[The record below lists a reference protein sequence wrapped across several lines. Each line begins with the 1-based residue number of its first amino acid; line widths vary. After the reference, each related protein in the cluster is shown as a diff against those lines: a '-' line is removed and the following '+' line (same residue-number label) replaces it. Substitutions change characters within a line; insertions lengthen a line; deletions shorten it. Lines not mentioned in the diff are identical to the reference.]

1 VRIANDSLYGLS
13 GGVYSGSDERAG
25 NLARRVRTG
34 SMSVNGAMW
43 YGADGPYGGYKGSG
57 IGRQNG
63 LEGFEQYLETK
74 VIAFPDGAP
83 GAGSLFG

>member
-1 VRIANDSLYGLS
+1 MVIAQEETFGPVLCVIGYDDEDDAVRIANDSLYGLS

-34 SMSVNGAMW
+34 SMSVNGA
-43 YGADGPYGGYKGSG
+43 GSG

-63 LEGFEQYLETK
+63 LEGFEQ
-74 VIAFPDGAP
+74 GR
-83 GAGSLFG
+83 